1 MTTIN
6 TITEEKKFATLLG
19 QYVFVDGWQYDNYGV
34 LLDGIITSIEAHG
47 ESYGRTTYKVVA
59 GNQSAILQGYILQ
72 SLVDKGS
79 YTSNKML
86 NSGTDAVLN
95 PKRQHK

>member
-1 MTTIN
+1 MTTFN
-6 TITEEKKFATLLG
+6 TITEQKQFAILLG
-19 QYVFVDGWQYDNYGV
+19 QYVFVDSWQYDNSGV
-34 LLDGIITSIEAHG
+34 LLDGIITSIETYG
-47 ESYGRTTYKVVA
+47 QSYGRITYKVVA
-59 GNQSAILQGYILQ
+59 GNESSILQGYILQ

-95 PKRQHK
+95 PKRQQK